1 MKYDYR
7 ADPLAQPSP
16 ADVRRARLDLG
27 MTQQAAAESVHRHDS
42 ARWREWE
49 REGRTGRV
57 IDLAVWELFLI
68 KSSLR

>member
-1 MKYDYR
+1 MRYNYK
-7 ADPLAQPSP
+7 ADQLGQPSP
-16 ADVRRARLDLG
+16 GDVRQARLDLG
-27 MTQQAAAESVHRHDS
+27 MTQQAAAQSVHRHDS

-68 KSSLR
+68 KSGLR